1 MEKWRDIPEYESIY
15 EISNYGKVRRK
26 DSNYI
31 LKNQI
36 KPNGYFYV
44 TLSKNKVTKKKY
56 IHRLVA
62 EAFLP
67 NPKNLAQVN
76 HKDGCKANN
85 HINNL
90 EWCTQQ
96 ENLLHAK
103 KHGLISP
110 TIENLNH
117 KLKPVI
123 RVEDGK
129 KFDSA
134 TMAAKEMKVSVSAIR
149 KAILKGKNATSC
161 GFHWKYE

>member
-1 MEKWRDIPEYESIY
+1 MEIWKDISEYESIY

-36 KPNGYFYV
+36 KPSGYFYV
-44 TLSKNKVTKKKY
+44 TLSKNKATKKKY

-76 HKDGCKANN
+76 HKDGCKAHN

-103 KHGLISP
+103 KYGLISP

-117 KLKPVI
+117 ESKPVI
-123 RVEDGK
+123 RIEDGK

-134 TMAAKEMKVSVSAIR
+134 TMAAKEMKVSTSAIR